1 MHWWN
6 VNIPSIPTKRKYIS
20 VIIFHLQLGS
30 LCFFPP
36 SHMGTVSTSLGI
48 LTLYPCI
55 ASQQWASEP
64 FNWKR
69 DGREKEVEQSC
80 ARSLQSSPVPCI
92 QDWQWFRTD
101 SVVSLSI
108 ARSHYNA
115 KKQCDSFYY
124 FISVQTKIVKVLFM
138 DEIYSF
144 YCL

>member
-1 MHWWN
+1 MSIFPLSRQSE
-6 VNIPSIPTKRKYIS
+6 NIYRLLFSI
-20 VIIFHLQLGS
+20 
-30 LCFFPP
+30 
-36 SHMGTVSTSLGI
+36 
-48 LTLYPCI
+48 
-55 ASQQWASEP
+55 
-64 FNWKR
+64 FNWVLYVFFLLHTWELFQPHLAFSHCLHALLPNNEPASR
-69 DGREKEVEQSC
+69 STGRETDGREKEVEQSY